1 MSLRAVHAGT
11 GYQYL
16 LRSVAT
22 HDADPEGKS
31 LSDYYAAEGTPPGVW
46 IGSGLAG
53 FNSVTATV
61 GATVTEEQMAA
72 LYGEGLH
79 PDADRQ
85 RADGAP
91 VAACQL
97 GRSVPIDT

>member
-1 MSLRAVHAGT
+1 MMSLRAVHAGT

-31 LSDYYAAEGTPPGVW
+31 LSDYYAAKGTPPGRW

-53 FNSVTATV
+53 LLSETATAGAVV
-61 GATVTEEQMAA
+61 G
-72 LYGEGLH
+72 
-79 PDADRQ
+79 
-85 RADGAP
+85 
-91 VAACQL
+91 
-97 GRSVPIDT
+97 